1 MVKSLRSPRR
11 RRKQVK
17 EQEAVFSGSGK
28 SARDPVRLGDA
39 VTAAASKQGWG
50 GALVEGAITTEW
62 ALIVGPEIADHVTIE
77 AYLPRTKELVL
88 LADSPAWATQ
98 VRLLQR
104 QVLAKIAQQVGLGAV
119 TRISIRSR
127 TGAERRDFPKA
138 RRSTPR

>member
-1 MVKSLRSPRR
+1 MKSLRSPRR
-11 RRKQVK
+11 RRKQAK
-17 EQEAVFSGSGK
+17 EQAAVFSGSGK

-62 ALIVGPEIADHVTIE
+62 PLIVGPEIADHVTIE
-77 AYLPRTKELVL
+77 GYLPRTKELVL

-104 QVLAKIAQQVGLGAV
+104 QVLAKIAQQVGPSAV
-119 TRISIRSR
+119 TRVSIRSR
-127 TGAERRDFPKA
+127 TGAEKRDFPKG